1 MFPPQCGAPP
11 PQAAATTPQA
21 PLPQQATDQLQQ
33 GIHYFGVEDLETL
46 SSCELKIHTYNRT

>member
-21 PLPQQATDQLQQ
+21 PLPQQATDQLQL
-33 GIHYFGVEDLETL
+33 INYNKVSIIL
-46 SSCELKIHTYNRT
+46 ELKTWRR